1 MSNYRQR
8 SAAVKRN
15 LGAGVCLPHP
25 AAKYWYFDKIRI
37 WLKERLPEWR
47 IDWLRE
53 HCRGGLYEEQERE
66 RKRWDP
72 RYVMCLQLY
81 QPDDEA
87 LRWLA
92 KLGGVLLNYA
102 ECALDLVFNNKQEA
116 DAANELIRRYHIKR
130 RHGSQLVLFCRGIT
144 RYSGPR
150 RAANM
155 LVMYCDK
162 ECRRTGEV
170 YCLHLEWRMS
180 GVQSLERAGLGTVEQ
195 LLEID
200 HHRFW
205 KERLLLRTVDYRALG
220 RMYRVRILGQ
230 RRGRG
235 RTWDSKIGCSVLRAV
250 GSAAVRG
257 SVQSL
262 VDRYRRRFDIGRCLV
277 PLPVDGFLPNVAGS
291 DEDRRRSTGSEI
303 WSEEQEVAGKIVG
316 LGPYIIA

>member
-1 MSNYRQR
+1 MASSWCC
-8 SAAVKRN
+8 SAA
-15 LGAGVCLPHP
+15 ASP
-25 AAKYWYFDKIRI
+25 ATADH
-37 WLKERLPEWR
+37 
-47 IDWLRE
+47 D
-53 HCRGGLYEEQERE
+53 EQRTCWWCM
-66 RKRWDP
+66 RT
-72 RYVMCLQLY
+72 
-81 QPDDEA
+81 
-87 LRWLA
+87 
-92 KLGGVLLNYA
+92 
-102 ECALDLVFNNKQEA
+102 KQ
-116 DAANELIRRYHIKR
+116 
-130 RHGSQLVLFCRGIT
+130 
-144 RYSGPR
+144 
-150 RAANM
+150 
-155 LVMYCDK
+155 
-162 ECRRTGEV
+162 CRRTGEV
-170 YCLHLEWRMS
+170 YCLHLEWRLN
-180 GVQSLERAGLGTVEQ
+180 GAQSLQRAGLGTVEQ